1 MSGTGLVGGRYSRKI
16 LADYDEGQR
25 KYFSSITSVQ
35 AEADYSQECSGWALS
50 VGSKAGWADY
60 KGQPNL
66 RAWKHKRQELNHFTE
81 VWEKRVINCTEQWLE
96 YSRCSGNICWI
107 NEYSNLVNNDHCF
120 KSGLNIIDTYSPG

>member
-16 LADYDEGQR
+16 LADYNEGQR

-35 AEADYSQECSGWALS
+35 AEADYSQGCSGWALS

-66 RAWKHKRQELNHFTE
+66 RALKHKRQELNQILQKCE
-81 VWEKRVINCTEQWLE
+81 RKEW
-96 YSRCSGNICWI
+96 
-107 NEYSNLVNNDHCF
+107 
-120 KSGLNIIDTYSPG
+120 